1 LILNHYFVKIN
12 IFLFSW
18 TCYFFHPKTKHEKS
32 EKGKKHME
40 QVQFD
45 LRTPRL
51 RRNTFATML
60 LAFLLP
66 ESYVYVL

>member
-1 LILNHYFVKIN
+1 MKNQK
-12 IFLFSW
+12 
-18 TCYFFHPKTKHEKS
+18 KE
-32 EKGKKHME
+32 EKHME

>member
-1 LILNHYFVKIN
+1 MAMRVYRANFCRVHGLVI
-12 IFLFSW
+12 
-18 TCYFFHPKTKHEKS
+18 FFHPKTKHEKS